1 MIYMRMRSNFLL
13 LLMALAAL
21 FSACKKEETAD
32 SEASLLE
39 VTEILSSA
47 TAQYKIFLEQ
57 VSGDFIRAADTTAT
71 WLKTQPTVRNAVAVD
86 FYIFIYLKSG
96 LKTGIIVELTDDRQF
111 SIYRGGGGG
120 SALKATAGNCSH
132 SVQNNKVL
140 IYAAAFSDFYKNGQ
154 MDNILNIFDNSTTS
168 FDVTLLT
175 NEQCTPDAIATFS
188 NYGLVILDTHG
199 EPEGFMTGTKI
210 IFSSKPVT
218 EQDIRDKILQQAGA
232 YVLEK
237 VLKGQLVQYTHLRI
251 PDDEQF
257 PWEVIQLNNEY
268 RIWVN
273 TEMIESDVPDLSETI
288 LFGNM
293 CYSGWLQP
301 INNSEIDKPI
311 AAAFIGK
318 NPVSYYGYTYE
329 DGTSRMAHDFR
340 CKQFEDSLVTSFVID
355 YDSTGNSHLKTDG
368 TNLIDSASY
377 YEKRDYKWKDIPLK
391 QYEKNDYCFGCGGSI
406 TDARDGEIYKTVCIG
421 DQIWMAENLRYN
433 APGSVCYDN
442 NTAHCATYG
451 RLYSWN
457 MVMDGEPSSNF
468 TPSGVEGICPPGW
481 HVPSNNEW
489 QKLVLALGG
498 VSIAGGVLKDI
509 SEWDNPNTGATNSSG
524 FSALPGGYTTD
535 FSVAFYE
542 KGTYARFWTS
552 SGSTSDTDLAFHRNL
567 NSNSTVVG
575 DITFY
580 KGHGLACRCVRD

>member
-1 MIYMRMRSNFLL
+1 MLIRSNYLL
-13 LLMALAAL
+13 VLLAFAAF
-21 FSACKKEETAD
+21 FSACKKEETG

-39 VTEILSSA
+39 VTEVLSTA

-57 VSGDFIRAADTTAT
+57 VGGDFIRAADTTAT

-86 FYIFIYLKSG
+86 FYVFIYLKSG
-96 LKTGIIVELTDDRQF
+96 LKTGVIVELTDDQQF
-111 SIYRGGGGG
+111 SLYRGGGGG
-120 SALKATAGNCSH
+120 SALKAAAGNCTNSM
-132 SVQNNKVL
+132 QNNKVL
-140 IYAAAFSDFYKNGQ
+140 IYAAAFNDFYKNGQ
-154 MDNILNIFDNSTTS
+154 MDNILDIFDNSTTN

-175 NEQCTPDAIATFS
+175 NEQCTPDAATTFN

-210 IFSSKPVT
+210 IFTSKPVT
-218 EQDIRDKILQQAGA
+218 EQDVRDKILQQGGA
-232 YVLEK
+232 YVLDK

-251 PDDEQF
+251 PDNEQF
-257 PWEVIQLNNEY
+257 PWEVIQLKNEY

-273 TEMIESDVPDLSETI
+273 TELIESDVSDLSETI

-301 INNSEIDKPI
+301 ISNSEIDKPI
-311 AAAFIGK
+311 AAAFISK

-368 TNLIDSASY
+368 TNLIDSAGY
-377 YEKRDYKWKDIPLK
+377 YEKRDYKWKDLPLK
-391 QYEKNDYCFGCGGSI
+391 QYEKKDYCFGCGGSF
-406 TDARDGEIYKTVCIG
+406 TDARDGEVYKTVCIG
-421 DQIWMAENLRYN
+421 DQIWMAENLRYT

-442 NTAHCATYG
+442 NTANYATYG

-457 MVMDGEPSSNF
+457 MMMNGEPSSNF
-468 TPSGVEGICPPGW
+468 TPSGVEGICPSGW

-489 QKLVLALGG
+489 QKLVLTLGG
-498 VSIAGGVLKDI
+498 VSIAGGALKDI
-509 SEWDNPNTGATNSSG
+509 SEWDSPNAGATNSSG

-542 KGTYARFWTS
+542 KGTFARFWTS
-552 SGSTSDTDLAFHRNL
+552 SGSTSDPDLAFHRNL
-567 NSNSTVVG
+567 NSNSATVG

-580 KGHGLACRCVRD
+580 KGHGLACRCVRN